1 MKRVLNF
8 TRTFILSNQGC
19 PLGSPIQ
26 QQRVTYTILHN
37 IPILLHIPLFTEASD
52 GGVGVL
58 ATMSPASSGGGAV
71 AMVAHFRSNL
81 LITNHAES

>member
-8 TRTFILSNQGC
+8 MRTFILSNQGC

-37 IPILLHIPLFTEASD
+37 IPIILVLLHIPLFTEASD
-52 GGVGVL
+52 GGVGG
-58 ATMSPASSGGGAV
+58 SSNNV
-71 AMVAHFRSNL
+71 
-81 LITNHAES
+81 TC

>member
-26 QQRVTYTILHN
+26 QQRVTYT